1 MKILCSLGTHTQDFS
16 RLAHAVDELAGKTDY
31 EFTVQTGVTKYNF
44 KYIQNHFDYCSKD
57 KMNQLMDEA
66 DILFL
71 HGGWGGIEYA
81 IDKGKR
87 CVGVPRIEGAEHI
100 HNQEQL
106 VRKLDKMRCIIGCF
120 NEEQLGECIKRA
132 RQMKVKPLEKGDAT
146 VCINNALNEW
156 FGYKKI

>member
-1 MKILCSLGTHTQDFS
+1 
-16 RLAHAVDELAGKTDY
+16 
-31 EFTVQTGVTKYNF
+31 
-44 KYIQNHFDYCSKD
+44 
-57 KMNQLMDEA
+57 MDEA
-66 DILFL
+66 DILIL
-71 HGGWGGIEYA
+71 QGGWGGIEEA

-87 CVGVPRIEGAEHI
+87 CVVVPRIEGAEHI